1 MGRRKRSP
9 EVYAKRREVVGMFFK
24 WLLRFYYKHTP
35 ECICGWAMKPF
46 ENWTDRYQWKCIWS
60 KCGWQTF
67 DSGDG
72 KLHWMKS
79 GHRRVPS
86 VWRRPK

>member
-1 MGRRKRSP
+1 MGRKRSP
-9 EVYAKRREVVGMFFK
+9 GVYAKRREVVGMFFK
-24 WLLRFYYKHTP
+24 WLLRFYYKHSP
-35 ECICGWAMKPF
+35 ECICGWVMKPF

-60 KCGWQTF
+60 KCGWQAF
-67 DSGDG
+67 DNGDG

-86 VWRRPK
+86 VWRRSK